1 MGGLT
6 AFVLYS
12 VEVVPEQVEL
22 LEDSVK
28 TLGGGSDRSSAGAAT
43 VLAAAAEKRSVVTAV
58 VVVISLVSS
67 VTSSD
72 SFSNGSVWRATAAE
86 SCGESCCCVPVSLSL
101 PEDVAVVVV
110 VISVS
115 ITSNIV
121 KSDLPL
127 GPRVSVKRK
136 PEERH
141 KQGRTQD
148 WRPNGVHFAKSTN
161 HVQIAGP
168 S

>member
-43 VLAAAAEKRSVVTAV
+43 VLAAAAAAEKRSVVTAV

-86 SCGESCCCVPVSLSL
+86 SCGESCCCVPASLSL
-101 PEDVAVVVV
+101 PEDVVV